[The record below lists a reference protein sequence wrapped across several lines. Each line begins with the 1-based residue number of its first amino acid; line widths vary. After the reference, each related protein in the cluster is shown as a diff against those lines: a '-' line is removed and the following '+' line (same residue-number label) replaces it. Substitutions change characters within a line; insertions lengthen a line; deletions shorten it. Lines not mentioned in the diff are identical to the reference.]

1 MRILKIIAAG
11 GLIAALSGFGQLTS
25 ERLSDAKA
33 VTSVGNAFQTG
44 LDKGYLTEATYE
56 LNYDM
61 RLTIADLFIAKAKMA
76 AKGQDPAPDDPRNP
90 NYAPLIRADQAPL
103 LQTANARLVRALADN
118 GGQRA
123 PGPAAETQV
132 AYDCWLQHEV
142 WGGHLGGYNTD
153 RIDGCKARFDAG
165 IAAFETALRPV
176 AAAAPAPAPTPKAE
190 VAMPGPWV
198 VLFDWDRFNVRKD
211 QEIFINQVLDAARQL
226 KPSVI
231 TLAGHTD
238 TTGTADYNT
247 QLSENR
253 AKAVAQA
260 LKDVGVTSVVTTS
273 WVGEDDLAV
282 QTGQNVREEKNRRT
296 VVVFGK

>member
-1 MRILKIIAAG
+1 
-11 GLIAALSGFGQLTS
+11 
-25 ERLSDAKA
+25 
-33 VTSVGNAFQTG
+33 
-44 LDKGYLTEATYE
+44 
-56 LNYDM
+56 
-61 RLTIADLFIAKAKMA
+61 
-76 AKGQDPAPDDPRNP
+76 
-90 NYAPLIRADQAPL
+90 
-103 LQTANARLVRALADN
+103 
-118 GGQRA
+118 
-123 PGPAAETQV
+123 
-132 AYDCWLQHEV
+132 
-142 WGGHLGGYNTD
+142 
-153 RIDGCKARFDAG
+153 
-165 IAAFETALRPV
+165 
-176 AAAAPAPAPTPKAE
+176 
-190 VAMPGPWV
+190 MPGPWV

-296 VVVFGK
+296 VIVFGK